1 MDVWWRHDR
10 ASQEMPL
17 WRVDDRSFMLH
28 TYPAILFALL
38 SVIVLGFAKGGFA
51 GLGALAT
58 PLMALAVTPIE
69 AAAILLPILLIQDP
83 VSVWSFRKSWNARI
97 IAWMLPGA
105 LLGVFLGWA
114 VAARLTVPVI
124 LAMLGAITTGFGI
137 WRSWIECRTTDPVPS
152 RLPDWLGTVFGVA
165 TGFTSQIAH
174 AGGPPFQMWV
184 APKRLPHTEYAGT
197 NVVLFAAI
205 NWAKVP
211 AYWSLGQFKM
221 VTLWTSVMLM
231 PVAILSTFAGVC
243 LVKRINGPLFY
254 RIINGLM
261 ILLGARLLWEGLGAL

>member
-10 ASQEMPL
+10 GSQEMPL
-17 WRVDDRSFMLH
+17 WRVDYRSFMLH

-38 SVIVLGFAKGGFA
+38 SVIVVGFAKGGFA

-83 VSVWSFRKSWNARI
+83 VSVWSFRKSWNTRI

-137 WRSWIECRTTDPVPS
+137 WRSWIEWQTTDPVPS

-231 PVAILSTFAGVC
+231 PVAILSTFAGVY

-261 ILLGARLLWEGLGAL
+261 ILLGARLLWEGVGAL

>member
-1 MDVWWRHDR
+1 
-10 ASQEMPL
+10 
-17 WRVDDRSFMLH
+17 MLNS
-28 TYPAILFALL
+28 YPAILLALL

-51 GLGALAT
+51 GLGSLAT
-58 PLMALAVTPIE
+58 PLMALAVSPVE

-83 VSVWSFRKSWNARI
+83 VSVWSFHKSWNARI

-105 LLGVFLGWA
+105 MIGVFLGWA
-114 VAARLTVPVI
+114 VAARLTVPLI
-124 LAMLGAITTGFGI
+124 LAVLGAITMVFGL
-137 WRSWIECRTTDPVPS
+137 WRSWIEWRSADPLPS
-152 RLPDWLGTVFGVA
+152 RLPDWIGTLFGIA

-184 APKRLPHTEYAGT
+184 APKRLAHTEYAGT

-221 VTLWTSVMLM
+221 ATLWTSVMLM
-231 PVAILSTFAGVC
+231 PVAILSTFAGVY

-254 RIINGLM
+254 RIINALM
-261 ILLGARLLWEGLGAL
+261 IMLGARLLWEGVIAL